1 MFSDIL
7 RLDVGN
13 REYEEIVDMKKL
25 LKCLD
30 DKLDDY
36 NTSDANQSKMHLVFF
51 DMCIEHLLKI
61 LRILR

>member
-7 RLDVGN
+7 RIDIGN

-30 DKLDDY
+30 DKLDEY
-36 NTSDANQSKMHLVFF
+36 NQNDQN
-51 DMCIEHLLKI
+51 
-61 LRILR
+61 